1 MEWLKI
7 MIRLGSVYF
16 LFSSNSCASFF
27 HSVIE
32 LRDQREDARRP
43 PGGGGMKSSVETM
56 FFFAFHNDNYETVII
71 YQIMFSQRMS
81 EIHLWRN
88 SFRTTFLFYFLYI
101 YTVLVPLKD
110 FSCPL
115 GRLFGSSFSFPL
127 EAYSNI
133 NFLLDYGQLSKSQFN
148 CLIWFT
154 MWWKAWW
161 ASFSSRWFFLTISS
175 FPRSPL
181 TWRRCVYLSGTFS
194 KLDKSPLPSRI
205 SDARENPFRLM
216 PFLCF
221 NPSSRI
227 PPSSGWQSDWT
238 MSEFPH
244 SLLYSSMIVDSLWDS
259 KISSGMVC

>member
-1 MEWLKI
+1 

-32 LRDQREDARRP
+32 LRDQRDDARRP
-43 PGGGGMKSSVETM
+43 PGGGGGVWNHRLKLYSFLLFIMTTTKLLLYTKEC
-56 FFFAFHNDNYETVII
+56 FHNGWARSIFEEIP
-71 YQIMFSQRMS
+71 S
-81 EIHLWRN
+81 EL
-88 SFRTTFLFYFLYI
+88 LFYFIFYI

-175 FPRSPL
+175 FPLSPL
-181 TWRRCVYLSGTFS
+181 TWRRCVYLNGTFS

-238 MSEFPH
+238 MSQFPH